1 MAEVAP
7 SGPGLAPRPSGLDV
21 ATRPSG
27 PEALGRLVIVN
38 WEPEALGLVRA
49 LQELGARELVC
60 VGTAE
65 ATAASEALAE
75 MRGSVRYVAASVG
88 DGVEPFAALLAED
101 VAVAAAQCVIV
112 LPHHGGGEPDAFSR
126 ITCTAIHR
134 ACRGKPPR
142 VLVAVEDPEA
152 THEFAGLG
160 VATIFYPGFLRAAL
174 LAHACLDLAA
184 FRVLL
189 GLVRGKLRVQ
199 TWPVPPALQG
209 RTFRDACV
217 EVEADAAGDP
227 VTLLGLF
234 AGPAAAPTMIVN
246 PGPARALADA
256 VGLLVLTGQDA

>member
-1 MAEVAP
+1 MPAAAP
-7 SGPGLAPRPSGLDV
+7 VGPLATEGD
-21 ATRPSG
+21 G
-27 PEALGRLVIVN
+27 LGRLVIVN
-38 WEPEALGLVRA
+38 WEPEAVGLVRA

-60 VGTAE
+60 VGTAAA
-65 ATAASEALAE
+65 ATAEVALADA
-75 MRGSVRYVAASVG
+75 RGPVRYVAASVG
-88 DGVEPFAALLAED
+88 DGVEAFAARLADD

-126 ITCTAIHR
+126 ITCAAIHR
-134 ACRGKPPR
+134 ACRGRPPR

-189 GLVRGKLRVQ
+189 GLVRGRLRVQ
-199 TWPVPPALQG
+199 TWPVPAALQG
-209 RTFRDACV
+209 RTFRDACL

-227 VTLLGLF
+227 ITVLGLF
-234 AGPAAAPTMIVN
+234 TGPGDAPSMVVN
-246 PGPARALADA
+246 PGPARPLADA
-256 VGLLVLTGQDA
+256 VALLVLTGQDA